1 MANKKPPFKEEY
13 KAYVDMVKEFYPELK
28 GNKKQINAKAGKLF
42 EEDIN
47 KSINAK
53 AGKLFEEDIN
63 KSIKNKYKDIHLKN
77 YMTMAPK
84 TSLKTGGSLNKGF
97 SGKGTGAAI
106 TGFYKL

>member
-28 GNKKQINAKAGKLF
+28 GNKKQ
-42 EEDIN
+42 
-47 KSINAK
+47 INAK